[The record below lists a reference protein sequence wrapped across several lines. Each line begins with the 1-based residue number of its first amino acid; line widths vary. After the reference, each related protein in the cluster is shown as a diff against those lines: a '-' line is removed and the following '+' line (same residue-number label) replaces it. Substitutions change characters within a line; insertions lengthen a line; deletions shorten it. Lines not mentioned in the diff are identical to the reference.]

1 MTTITLYLS
10 LFVMCFLAATIL
22 PFSSEAVLAGLL
34 AGSAQSWAGL
44 IAVASIGNVLGS
56 ATNWLIGRG
65 LSAARTHPRFPVD
78 AAKLQRAETWYRR
91 WGRWSLLASWVPVVG
106 DPLTIVAGFLREPL
120 WIFLLLV
127 AIAKTARY
135 IAVAAIAAQW
145 V

>member
-1 MTTITLYLS
+1 MTIYLS
-10 LFVMCFLAATIL
+10 LFATSFLAATIL

-44 IAVASIGNVLGS
+44 ITVASIGNVLGS

-65 LSAARTHPRFPVD
+65 LSASRTHPRFPVD
-78 AAKLQRAETWYRR
+78 AVKLQRAENWYRR
-91 WGRWSLLASWVPVVG
+91 WGRWSLLASWIPVIG